1 MTRESTARLWN
12 ALLAVHVNLTRDL
25 VAKLNHA
32 TEVTDDD
39 IQPLLDAFRVLR
51 DEQFGLDDRVLN
63 LGKKALEGVRRNLL
77 GFVETTN
84 RQIQARDSG
93 DRPQQQALSALMDEQ
108 YNRLVR
114 EFEQAVHELKP
125 LAEQSI
131 QEVSRPTLQF
141 PSLAYVGGAVTVDSP
156 HSTNI
161 SSTIVDSPGA
171 VANVAQYMTDVTTHV
186 NQRLNESGANDDVK
200 QLVSQLT
207 ARIAAIDP
215 TVNPAKV
222 RAMADDLKTLSDEV
236 SKPEPRRKWYE
247 LSLDGIK
254 EAAQTIGEIG
264 KPVIET
270 VLKLVPLLVP

>member
-25 VAKLNHA
+25 VDKLNHA

-63 LGKKALEGVRRNLL
+63 LGKKALEGVRGNLL
-77 GFVETTN
+77 EFVETTN

-93 DRPQQQALSALMDEQ
+93 DRQQQQALSALMDEQ

-207 ARIAAIDP
+207 ERIAAIDP

>member
-25 VAKLNHA
+25 VDKLNHA

-51 DEQFGLDDRVLN
+51 EEQFGLDDRVLN
-63 LGKKALEGVRRNLL
+63 LGKKALENVRRNLL
-77 GFVETTN
+77 EFVDTTN

-93 DRPQQQALSALMDEQ
+93 DPQQQQTLSALMDEQ

-131 QEVSRPTLQF
+131 QEISRPTLQF

>member
-1 MTRESTARLWN
+1 
-12 ALLAVHVNLTRDL
+12 
-25 VAKLNHA
+25 
-32 TEVTDDD
+32 
-39 IQPLLDAFRVLR
+39 
-51 DEQFGLDDRVLN
+51 
-63 LGKKALEGVRRNLL
+63 
-77 GFVETTN
+77 
-84 RQIQARDSG
+84 
-93 DRPQQQALSALMDEQ
+93 MDEQ

-125 LAEQSI
+125 LAEQST
-131 QEVSRPTLQF
+131 QEISRPALPF

-207 ARIAAIDP
+207 ERIAAIDP

>member
-63 LGKKALEGVRRNLL
+63 LGKKALEGARRNLL
-77 GFVETTN
+77 EFVETAN

-93 DRPQQQALSALMDEQ
+93 DRQQQQALSALMDEQ